1 MSTLQL
7 DLFAG
12 KVLTTK
18 QIEQAA
24 QYVIANNKIEKE
36 KYNNLTKIEKLFAK
50 YGLSDYIRCDYRI
63 EEKTYTKTF
72 NTYSDRNQFDIDIEV
87 NECKGGIKIIYK
99 RFNTKTQKA
108 HNIDYGVWV
117 SDVDFLYEKIQMS
130 SITNNYRYYK
140 FSSIKKKID
149 EYNDSAL
156 RQEKYSKDVIKASG
170 ELKADMEKQYPNAI
184 VTEYFADIKEWDQWR
199 NLRCV
204 KVTFQSG
211 SYVEYKVY
219 SDKSKALLRSKDM
232 QKETVEQM
240 INRFNMQE
248 KI

>member
-24 QYVIANNKIEKE
+24 KYVETNNKIEKE
-36 KYNNLTKIEKLFAK
+36 KCSHYEKVEKLFTK
-50 YGLSDYIRCDYRI
+50 YGLSDYVKCDYRI
-63 EEKTYTKTF
+63 EEKTYTKAF
-72 NTYSDRNQFDIDIEV
+72 NTYSDTNKFEKEISV
-87 NECKGGIKIIYK
+87 VECKGGIKIIYK

-184 VTEYFADIKEWDQWR
+184 ITEYFADIKEWDQWR

-232 QKETVEQM
+232 QKESIEQM